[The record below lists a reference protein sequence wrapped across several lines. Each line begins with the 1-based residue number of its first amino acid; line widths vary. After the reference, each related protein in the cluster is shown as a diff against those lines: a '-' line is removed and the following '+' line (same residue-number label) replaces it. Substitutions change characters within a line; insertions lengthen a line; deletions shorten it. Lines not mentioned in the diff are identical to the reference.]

1 MSLNTNA
8 NYTFQPSSSFNL
20 VAPLTIQTDTQSM
33 QYATANSQWSPFST
47 PSFSP
52 YQSSVACA
60 SKNFFQYSSSF
71 ASPTSNRQHAA
82 MPFSFNHASPKRT
95 TQNSC
100 LAVGSFSGGNS
111 EMRQKQFLHI
121 QRIKQPKRSDDIDMS
136 FYIKQAALQRALG
149 ARVRVCSFCKSNDE
163 QEIIYTSHS
172 LKDADDNITCPILLR
187 LRCPICGASG
197 EKAHTKKYC
206 PVLQKKLRYEMLNKI
221 SK

>member
-8 NYTFQPSSSFNL
+8 NYYTFQPSSFNL
-20 VAPLTIQTDTQSM
+20 PPLTIQTDTQSM
-33 QYATANSQWSPFST
+33 QCTAANSQWSPFST

-52 YQSSVACA
+52 YQSSACV

-95 TQNSC
+95 TQTSC
-100 LAVGSFSGGNS
+100 LAVGGFSGGNS
-111 EMRQKQFLHI
+111 EIRRQQFLNI
-121 QRIKQPKRSDDIDMS
+121 QRFKQPKRSDDIDMS